1 MSTDDLE
8 IPLWPDNPS
17 EQDLLGFVDIADP
30 ILDAV
35 RRERLDP
42 VAVGIFGDWGSGK
55 STVLEI
61 LADRLKG
68 RDDVIVVFTR
78 PWEYDPG
85 LDPKATLI
93 AEVLAAIQ
101 ERVEKDKTRFD
112 KVKDRFDSLR
122 RRVKWSKAITLM
134 TKSAVTLSLPS
145 PDKLVEIFD
154 FEGQG
159 AVDPSLQG
167 FRDEFAELMK
177 ELEEVSRVI
186 VLVDDLDRCLPPTV
200 VASLEAI
207 KLFLSVKKMAFVVA
221 ADERLVHLAIAERFG
236 ASAQAPVMAREYL
249 EKIIQIPV
257 SVPALGAAD
266 TEAYLAL
273 LMIERHLG
281 ADGKELAA
289 LIAHCN
295 DRRSAAENEIWAG
308 LAEGAVPEAAV
319 DDVALAAFLA
329 PVLYQGLA
337 GNPRRLKRFLNALW
351 IRSDIAARRGV
362 SLDPTALAKLM
373 VLEQLAPD
381 AFEQLLTWL
390 GDGTLQERL
399 RQMEESGSSKNV
411 HEAFEWWIRLTPR
424 LADLQLSPYLR
435 LAAAL
440 RKRTGPRSDLR
451 ADLRLILDDMHAS
464 TMTKRRKSREAFAKL
479 PDSDRLAIAREVIEL
494 MRVEPGTQ
502 EHLSEAVAEMV
513 NDPVVVDMVID
524 ELRRLDASRIDAG
537 LIIAVTGEKAPLDKT
552 RPLVREWLESGRLG
566 EVQTQAARGAL
577 EESGS

>member
-1 MSTDDLE
+1 MSTDGAE

-17 EQDLLGFVDIADP
+17 AQDLLGFGDIADP

-35 RRERLDP
+35 GRDRLDP

-61 LADRLKG
+61 LADRLKD
-68 RDDVIVVFTR
+68 RDDVIVVLTR

-93 AEVLAAIQ
+93 AEVLVKIEERIKCDQ
-101 ERVEKDKTRFD
+101 TRFERVKERFAG
-112 KVKDRFDSLR
+112 LR
-122 RRVKWSKAITLM
+122 NRVQWSKAITLV

-145 PDKLVEIFD
+145 PEQLVDIFS
-154 FEGQG
+154 FEGEDG
-159 AVDPSLQG
+159 ADPSLQG
-167 FRDEFAELMK
+167 FRDEFAELMR
-177 ELEEVSRVI
+177 ELDEVSRVI

-200 VASLEAI
+200 VATLEAI

-221 ADERLVHLAIAERFG
+221 ADERLVHLAIAERYG
-236 ASAQAPVMAREYL
+236 ASAQAPIMAREYL
-249 EKIIQIPV
+249 EKIVQIPV
-257 SVPALGAAD
+257 SVPALGLAD
-266 TEAYLAL
+266 TEAYLAML
-273 LMIERHLG
+273 LIERHLG
-281 ADGKELAA
+281 GTGEELAQ
-289 LIAHCN
+289 LIAHCSER
-295 DRRSAAENEIWAG
+295 RRSGDNEIWAG
-308 LAEGAVPEAAV
+308 LPDGSVPEAAA

-329 PVLYQGLA
+329 PVLYERLA

-351 IRSDIAARRGV
+351 IRSDIAGRRGV

-390 GDGTLQERL
+390 GDGTLAEKL
-399 RQMEESGSSKNV
+399 RVMEEDNV
-411 HEAFEWWIRLTPR
+411 PQEAHEAFGWWTRLPPK
-424 LADLQLSPYLR
+424 LAQLQLSPYLR

-451 ADLRLILDDMHAS
+451 LELRKVVDSLHGGTITS
-464 TMTKRRKSREAFAKL
+464 RRKAREGFAQL
-479 PDSDRLAIAREVIEL
+479 PEPDRVAVAREVVEL

-502 EHLSEAVAEMV
+502 EDLAEAVGEMV
-513 NDPVVVDMVID
+513 ADPVVVDSVLD

-537 LIIAVTGEKAPLDKT
+537 LIIALSGDKVPLDKT
-552 RPLVREWLESGRLG
+552 RLVIREWLESNRLG
-566 EVQTQAARGAL
+566 DVQAGAARDAL
-577 EESGS
+577 DEGGR